1 MKIIHISVIF
11 MEEAVVKI
19 GERGQMV
26 IPASM
31 RKREGFLPNTY
42 VRVIDLDGNLI
53 LTKVEFDPIEEL
65 IEAVKELNLSDK
77 DWTEIKGERDG
88 DR

>member
-1 MKIIHISVIF
+1 

-42 VRVIDLDGNLI
+42 VRVIELEGKL
-53 LTKVEFDPIEEL
+53 LLAKVEFDPIDEL
-65 IEAVKELNLSDK
+65 IEAVKKLDLSDI
-77 DWTEIKGERDG
+77 DWAEIERERDG